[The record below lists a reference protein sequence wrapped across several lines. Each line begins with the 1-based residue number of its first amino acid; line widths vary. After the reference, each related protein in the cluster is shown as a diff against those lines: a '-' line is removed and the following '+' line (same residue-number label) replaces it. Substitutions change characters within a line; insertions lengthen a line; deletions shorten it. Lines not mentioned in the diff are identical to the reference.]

1 MAFFIKPLGA
11 LVGWLIITAAKLVT
25 GAKALGQVPKVD
37 TKAKARVYFANHTS
51 HGDFVLL
58 WASLNPKLRSSVRP
72 VAGADYWQSSK
83 VRRFIIHQ
91 VFNGVL
97 IARGK
102 KSQSEQNE
110 QVNPLQPMLDA
121 LSQGDSLILFP
132 EGTRNLTEPT
142 SAQPVTS
149 ATALSTTPLLPF
161 KAGLFHLLQQHPQV
175 ECVPVWIANINRV
188 MPKGRSLP
196 LPLLCT
202 VNFGEPILYDGDEDK
217 AAFLARAQRALLAQA
232 PGEAQ

>member
-1 MAFFIKPLGA
+1 MKPLGA

-97 IARGK
+97 ITRCK
-102 KSQSEQNE
+102 KSQSEHNE
-110 QVNPLQPMLDA
+110 QVNPLQPMLNA

-132 EGTRNLTEPT
+132 EGTRNLAEPMCMQ
-142 SAQPVTS
+142 SVTF
-149 ATALSTTPLLPF
+149 AAELSTTPLLPF

-175 ECVPVWIANINRV
+175 ECVPVWITNVNRV

-217 AAFLARAQRALLAQA
+217 AAFLARAQLALLDQA

>member
-1 MAFFIKPLGA
+1 MRFFVKCLA
-11 LVGWLIITAAKLVT
+11 SLVSWLIITAAKLVT
-25 GAKALGQVPKVD
+25 GAKALGHVPKVE

-102 KSQSEQNE
+102 KSPSEQNE
-110 QVNPLQPMLDA
+110 QVNPLQPMLNA

-132 EGTRNLTEPT
+132 EGTRNLAEPMCVQSVVFATE
-142 SAQPVTS
+142 
-149 ATALSTTPLLPF
+149 LSTTPLLPF
-161 KAGLFHLLQQHPQV
+161 KAGLFHLLQQQPQV
-175 ECVPVWIANINRV
+175 ECVPVWITNVNRV

-217 AAFLARAQRALLAQA
+217 AAFLARAQLALLDQA

>member
-1 MAFFIKPLGA
+1 MRFFIKCLA
-11 LVGWLIITAAKLVT
+11 RLVSWLIITAAKLVT
-25 GAKALGQVPKVD
+25 GAKALGHVPNVE

-58 WASLNPKLRSSVRP
+58 WAALNPKLRSSVRP

-83 VRRFIIHQ
+83 IRRFIIHQ

-97 IARGK
+97 IARGSK
-102 KSQSEQNE
+102 HKSE

-132 EGTRNLTEPT
+132 EGTRNLAEPT
-142 SAQPVTS
+142 PDH
-149 ATALSTTPLLPF
+149 ATFSVSQAKNTPLLPF